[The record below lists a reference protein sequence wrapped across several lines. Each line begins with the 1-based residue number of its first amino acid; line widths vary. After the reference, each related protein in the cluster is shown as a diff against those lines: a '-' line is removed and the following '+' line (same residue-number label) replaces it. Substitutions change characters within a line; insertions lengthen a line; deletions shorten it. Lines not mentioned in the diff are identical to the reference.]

1 MVPDIHSYARWQEIV
16 QYILFMLGIEKW
28 LSVTP
33 RKIAM
38 TFHQLEIF
46 AVVAEQ
52 ASITQAARKIRIS
65 QPSVSK
71 QLRFLEREC
80 GLKLY
85 VKAGRGIKITEQG
98 RLLQSAAKPILK
110 QMEEL
115 RASFLH
121 QIGDRSAVAL
131 RVGSTPS
138 PGAFFLPGV
147 LKSFVKLHPKIHPTL
162 RTGYPD
168 AIKAMVLDG
177 DVDVAVTTIA
187 PSHPEIVEE
196 PIAAEEIVA
205 IVSGKH
211 SLANK
216 KILTDSEL
224 AKAPFIMTTDGRIA
238 EEIRKIGLRLNVV
251 MWCDSVE
258 LKKAAVEA
266 GLGVGLFYRGS
277 AEAGLRQG
285 YFKAL
290 EIPKLKNIKIACYVV
305 YRKGTRLSPNLDHL
319 LSLLRRSSKQNLTR
333 SSKR

>member
-1 MVPDIHSYARWQEIV
+1 
-16 QYILFMLGIEKW
+16 
-28 LSVTP
+28 
-33 RKIAM
+33 M

-46 AVVAEQ
+46 AAVAEQ

-98 RLLQSAAKPILK
+98 RLLQSAAQPILQ

-115 RASFLH
+115 RASFLNH
-121 QIGDRSAVAL
+121 VADAPTVAL

-147 LKSFVKLHPKIHPTL
+147 LKSFVKIHPTIHPTL

-187 PSHPEIVEE
+187 PAHPEIVQE
-196 PIAAEEIVA
+196 PIASEEILA
-205 IVSGKH
+205 IVSAKH
-211 SLANK
+211 PLAAK
-216 KILTDSEL
+216 KKLNDSEL
-224 AKAPFIMTTDGRIA
+224 GKVPFIMTTDGRIA
-238 EEIRKIGLRLNVV
+238 DEIKKIGLRLNVV
-251 MWCDSVE
+251 IWCDSVE

-285 YFKAL
+285 YFKSL

-305 YRKGTRLSPNLDHL
+305 YRRGTHLSTNLSSL
-319 LSLLRRSSKQNLTR
+319 LSLLRRSSKQNLARSTR
-333 SSKR
+333 H